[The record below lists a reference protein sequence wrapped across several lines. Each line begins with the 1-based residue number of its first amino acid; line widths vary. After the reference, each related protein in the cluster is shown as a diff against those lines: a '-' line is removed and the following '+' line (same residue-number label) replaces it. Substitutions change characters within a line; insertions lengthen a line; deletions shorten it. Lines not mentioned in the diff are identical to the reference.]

1 MTPPFAPIN
10 VMIETKKCPLCNWQ
24 MRTIHEPISDARFS
38 IQHGGLVQDFKVMW
52 ECPRCESLFDFDEQ
66 DNLDQIPY

>member
-1 MTPPFAPIN
+1 
-10 VMIETKKCPLCNWQ
+10 

-66 DNLDQIPY
+66 DNLDAIPF

>member
-10 VMIETKKCPLCNWQ
+10 VMIETKKCPLCTWQ

-38 IQHGGLVQDFKVMW
+38 IQYGGLVQDFKVMW